1 MSTAYKEIHEYIALL
16 DREKIFGSVELQ
28 RLGTPA
34 QISRVCKRLEQ
45 KKQII
50 RLAYG
55 LYIKGS
61 PDDTLLP
68 DALEIACAKAEIHQ
82 SFVVGYRHQLWRHFG
97 SPEGSDCHHF
107 LALGY
112 SCLFQSVH
120 GQIALHGINTSRLTL
135 WNQTQIE
142 AARATGSSKAFLE
155 MTSGKLIGIPA
166 HQAVKLYGKDLD
178 YNYIPGDGQ
187 YEDYDD
193 EAGMDR
199 SEDYDD
205 LDEDPEDCWNDEE
218 IAHYVAMRVTTE
230 QTIEQ
235 QAKQQQALEQQ
246 ALNEGDLDFA
256 PDQDEPLPPTTSTAP
271 SPVASADGEERQ
283 RRSNFYI
290 DPEEEEMLACNNAG
304 AIIRK
309 TVLRIYH

>member
-1 MSTAYKEIHEYIALL
+1 MSTAYKEIHEYISLL
-16 DREKIFGSVELQ
+16 EREKIFGSVELQ

-45 KKQII
+45 NKQII

-82 SFVVGYRHQLWRHFG
+82 SFVVGYRNQLWRH
-97 SPEGSDCHHF
+97 SDMPESSDCHHF
-107 LALGY
+107 LSLGY
-112 SCLFQSVH
+112 SCLFQSVQ
-120 GQIALHGINTSRLTL
+120 GQIALHGISTSRLTL
-135 WNQTQIE
+135 WNHGQIE

-155 MTSGKLIGIPA
+155 MTNGKLIGIPA
-166 HQAVKLYGKDLD
+166 HRAVKLYGKDLD
-178 YNYIPGDGQ
+178 YNYIPCEGQ

-193 EAGMDR
+193 DGGIDS
-199 SEDYDD
+199 SEDYDEF
-205 LDEDPEDCWNDEE
+205 DEVPEDFQDYEE
-218 IAHYVAMRVTTE
+218 KAHFAAMRAE
-230 QTIEQ
+230 ELAKENQAIEET
-235 QAKQQQALEQQ
+235 L
-246 ALNEGDLDFA
+246 LDFA
-256 PDQDEPLPPTTSTAP
+256 PDHDEPVPPTTSTAP
-271 SPVASADGEERQ
+271 LTVASADGEERQ

-290 DPEEEEMLACNNAG
+290 DPEEEDVLACNNAG
-304 AIIRK
+304 AVIRK